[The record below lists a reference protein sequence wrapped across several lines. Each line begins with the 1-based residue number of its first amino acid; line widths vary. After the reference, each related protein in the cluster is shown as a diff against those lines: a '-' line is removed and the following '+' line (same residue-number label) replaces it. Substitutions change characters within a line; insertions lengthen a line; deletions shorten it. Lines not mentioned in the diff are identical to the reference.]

1 MLMPE
6 RKFDAGSGYRYG
18 FNGQEKSDDVTAGNY
33 TAEFWEYDSRIGR
46 RWNRD
51 PKYTFGLSEYST
63 FNNNPI
69 LISDIK
75 GDQGEKSGSG
85 SGPGDPLPRNP
96 YSGKIIIDPLKNL
109 PFYTSFNRPENAP
122 VDRNTTAFTDLP
134 YVLSGGDKAHAAQG
148 SMNSLGSYTTNPG
161 FSPLNMKATQSGKD
175 WNEFTDS
182 KNYFNFTGIP
192 KGGIVNL
199 LLGNYIKGVG
209 PQNYIFPV
217 NGEVSKSLL
226 GSRILGDAFSAWQ
239 SGGSKDNFEK
249 KIAFGGSR
257 QAELI
262 SQGKVLSLENFVG
275 SANVTI
281 NKTSANEIIVRI
293 YNVTSITSGDIAK
306 HLPGGTWMPS
316 VVADP
321 SNSGAQPYSNIL
333 QIYQLSFTGHK
344 MHGGYTQWITNG
356 KK

>member
-1 MLMPE
+1 MPG
-6 RKFDAGSGYRYG
+6 RKYQAGAGLYRYG
-18 FNGQEKSDDVTAGNY
+18 FNGQEKSTELNDNLY
-33 TAEFWEYDSRIGR
+33 TAEYWEYDSRIGR
-46 RWNRD
+46 RWNVD
-51 PKYTFGLSEYST
+51 PKSTFGLSEYAA

-69 LISDIK
+69 LISDVK
-75 GDQGEKSGSG
+75 GDQGGKPGQ
-85 SGPGDPLPRNP
+85 GPGDPLPRNP
-96 YSGKIIIDPLKNL
+96 YSGKIIIDPLKNH
-109 PFYTSFNRPENAP
+109 PFYTLFKRPENAP

-134 YVLSGGDKAHAAQG
+134 YVWSGGDATHATQG
-148 SMNSLGSYTTNPG
+148 SMSSLGSYTTSPG
-161 FSPLNMKATQSGKD
+161 FSPLNMKTTPSGQQ

-182 KNYFNFTGIP
+182 KNYFNFTGTP

-217 NGEVSKSLL
+217 NGEISKGLL

-249 KIAFGGSR
+249 KIEFSGSR
-257 QAELI
+257 QGELI
-262 SQGKVLSLENFVG
+262 AQGKVLSLENFVG

-293 YNVTSITSGDIAK
+293 YNVTSITSGDISK

-321 SNSGAQPYSNIL
+321 SNGGAQPYSNIL
-333 QIYQLSFTGHK
+333 QIYQLSFTGYK
-344 MHGGYTQWITNG
+344 MNNGYTQWITNG